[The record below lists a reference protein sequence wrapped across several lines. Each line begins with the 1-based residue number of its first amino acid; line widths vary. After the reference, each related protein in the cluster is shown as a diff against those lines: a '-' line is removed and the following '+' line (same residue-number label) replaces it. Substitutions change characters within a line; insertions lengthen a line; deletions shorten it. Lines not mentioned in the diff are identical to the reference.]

1 MKKILFT
8 VLIFLALSNITFAKE
23 YQSSYGFSIEVP
35 EHWLVLTPNELKN
48 NPDLFDFENADFG
61 GMDKTLLKQ
70 HINEIK
76 TGNVEVFFNQNTS
89 DIEFSDNINII
100 KQIGRIPVNRNETSK
115 VCNDFE
121 GQLSQSFGRKI
132 NLYQCKTV
140 TIKNNHFF
148 ISESDGFIQG
158 TKNIQ
163 YQFNKSPNVLIIIT
177 LTSKNKTI
185 DIIRNEFDDMI
196 NSIQFK

>member
-8 VLIFLALSNITFAKE
+8 LLIFLALSNITFAKE
-23 YQSSYGFSIEVP
+23 YQSSYGFSIDVP
-35 EHWLVLTPNELKN
+35 EYWLVLTPNELKN

-61 GMDKTLLKQ
+61 GLDKTLLKQ
-70 HINEIK
+70 VINKIK
-76 TGNVEVFFNQNTS
+76 TGNIEVYFNQNTS

-100 KQIGRIPVNRNETSK
+100 KQIGRIPVSRNETSK
-115 VCNDFE
+115 FCNDFE
-121 GQLSQSFGRKI
+121 GQLSQYFGRKI

-140 TIKNNHFF
+140 TINNNHFF
-148 ISESDGFIQG
+148 ISEFDGAMQG
-158 TKNIQ
+158 TKSIQ

-185 DIIRNEFDDMI
+185 DLMRNEFDDMI
-196 NSIQFK
+196 NSIKFK